1 MFFDQ
6 IVHKYIRPNVS
17 PHQTR
22 RTNVALAGRAQ
33 KHPAGFGEKRLSE
46 VGGDH
51 SSPATDFTMLMF
63 HKTDLKTRIHFSLF
77 WDHLLCD
84 SCLEGVF
91 SQYPVENWVFPN
103 LIVVHNLCAHL
114 NLLITGGLDQRRTS
128 R

>member
-22 RTNVALAGRAQ
+22 RTNVALAGRAK

-77 WDHLLCD
+77 WDLCCVTLALKE
-84 SCLEGVF
+84 SFVNILWKIGF
-91 SQYPVENWVFPN
+91 SP
-103 LIVVHNLCAHL
+103 I
-114 NLLITGGLDQRRTS
+114 S
-128 R
+128 S